1 MPQNRTG
8 SERAPYKISIM
19 VIYILYIVSFVVP
32 FTSIVGVIMAYIQCR
47 DELGMLLYGDHLRYL
62 IKTFWIMFVGVIISI
77 GLFAVGI
84 GFGFILVAVGLL
96 FLVRSIY
103 GLVKLLSNGPVNPA
117 SWLI

>member
-1 MPQNRTG
+1 MLQNRTG
-8 SERAPYKISIM
+8 PERAPYKISIM

-62 IKTFWIMFVGVIISI
+62 IKTFWIMFVGVI
-77 GLFAVGI
+77 
-84 GFGFILVAVGLL
+84 LVAVGLL

>member
-8 SERAPYKISIM
+8 PERAPYKISIM

-62 IKTFWIMFVGVIISI
+62 IKTFWIAFIGGIISVVLIAVVI
-77 GLFAVGI
+77 GALILIAVGI
-84 GFGFILVAVGLL
+84 L

-103 GLVKLLSNGPVNPA
+103 GLIKFANNEPVNPA

>member
-1 MPQNRTG
+1 MPQNRIG
-8 SERAPYKISIM
+8 PERAPYKISIM
-19 VIYILYIVSFVVP
+19 VIYILYLIGFSV
-32 FTSIVGVIMAYIQCR
+32 IGVIMAYVK
-47 DELGMLLYGDHLRYL
+47 LGDVDGTLYGDHLRYL